1 MLKKIIVPVLCML
14 LLLLSACT
22 ENKEEAEAHQKPVEI
37 QPETVKIARN
47 SELTIVPLYTP
58 YQKYLKASLKTDDPE
73 MDKKYYAKYVLSY
86 IDEIGEQEKFSTA
99 DLKGNFMLQSTSY
112 EQELLNRIDTL
123 MKQHDK
129 IKEVITENYIA
140 AHKILPKKKSTI
152 FIVPSNS
159 DFPTMSESL
168 AGVTGAAYK
177 DAFVLYL
184 DQTFDKNVL
193 AYTIAHEYH
202 HLILHDTPDFK
213 ISSVLKSVIVEGKA
227 DAFADRIVKGVSPPW
242 DVPMDNTTK
251 KHVAGLV
258 NNYETTFNDV
268 TFGNEQKDIPR
279 WSNYILG
286 RDILNHYLKSNPNLS
301 IKEWT
306 YKDEHEILKDYKY
319 QNILE

>member
-1 MLKKIIVPVLCML
+1 MKKIIISVLCTP

-37 QPETVKIARN
+37 QPETVKIDRD

-73 MDKKYYAKYVLSY
+73 MDKKNYAKHVLSY
-86 IDEIGEQEKFSTA
+86 IDEIGEQENFSTA
-99 DLKGNFMLQSTSY
+99 DLKGNFILQSTSY

-123 MKQHDK
+123 IKQHDR
-129 IKEVITENYIA
+129 IKEIITENYIA
-140 AHKILPKKKSTI
+140 SHKILPKKKSTI

-159 DFPTMSESL
+159 DFSTMSESM
-168 AGVTGAAYK
+168 AGVTGATYK
-177 DAFVLYL
+177 DAFVLFL
-184 DQTFDKNVL
+184 DPTFDKKVL

-202 HLILHDTPDFK
+202 HLILHDIPDFK
-213 ISSVLKSVIVEGKA
+213 ISSVLNSVIVEGKA

-258 NNYETTFNDV
+258 NNYETTFNDF

>member
-1 MLKKIIVPVLCML
+1 MLKKIIISVLCTP

-37 QPETVKIARN
+37 QPETVKIDRD

-73 MDKKYYAKYVLSY
+73 MDKKNYAKHVLSY
-86 IDEIGEQEKFSTA
+86 IDEIGEQENFSTA
-99 DLKGNFMLQSTSY
+99 DLKGNFILQSTSY

-123 MKQHDK
+123 IKQHDR
-129 IKEVITENYIA
+129 IKEIITENYIA
-140 AHKILPKKKSTI
+140 SHKILPKKKSTI

-159 DFPTMSESL
+159 DFSTMSESM
-168 AGVTGAAYK
+168 AGVTGATYK
-177 DAFVLYL
+177 DAFVLFL
-184 DQTFDKNVL
+184 DPTFDKKVL

-202 HLILHDTPDFK
+202 HLILHDIPDFK
-213 ISSVLKSVIVEGKA
+213 ISSVLNSVIVEGKA

-251 KHVAGLV
+251 KYVAGLV
-258 NNYETTFNDV
+258 NNYETTFNDF